1 MAEQYPKPVPD
12 HDEPV
17 DLPAVPQDQPHRE
30 AVAPAA
36 VAPEDDLV
44 DLRFLVQELW
54 KRKYAL
60 LVFVMIGL
68 AIGLWNMRTFKPEYV
83 AKMVVLPALAGPSS
97 AVQDQA
103 GGILRGLGVKIG
115 NQTEA
120 TPFDRLVVMLW
131 SIPLAE
137 GLQKKYGFLQLL
149 FEKTWDAENQSWIH
163 PSGTRFE
170 WEQKIKSFLQLKTW
184 REPDIEA
191 LAVHIG
197 NKVVVED
204 IDELPFK
211 NITYHHQ
218 NRDVA
223 LNVLNTVYHET
234 DELVRR
240 KDRQTTAERRHY
252 IQTQIASTPLIDS
265 KTALNQILI
274 GIERRAM
281 LLEGGLPYAAQIVD
295 PPYVSDVPTEPLIL
309 EQVGAPVFICVG
321 IGILWFSMMAL
332 FGRRR

>member
-17 DLPAVPQDQPHRE
+17 DLPAVPQDRPRHE
-30 AVAPAA
+30 AAPSAP
-36 VAPEDDLV
+36 VPEDDLV

-60 LVFVMIGL
+60 LVFALIGL
-68 AIGLWNMRTFKPEYV
+68 AIGVWNLRTFKPEYV
-83 AKMVVLPALAGPSS
+83 AKMVVLPALGGPSTG
-97 AVQDQA
+97 VTDQA
-103 GGILRGLGVKIG
+103 GGILRGLGVKVG

-120 TPFDRLVVMLW
+120 TPFDRLVIMLW

-149 FEKTWDAENQSWIH
+149 FEKSWDAENQSWIR

-170 WEQKIKSFLQLKTW
+170 WEQKIKSFVQLKTW
-184 REPDIEA
+184 REPGIEA
-191 LAVHIG
+191 LAAHIG
-197 NKVVVED
+197 NKIIVED
-204 IDELPFK
+204 VDDLPFK
-211 NITYHHQ
+211 SITYLHQ

-240 KDRQTTAERRHY
+240 KDRQTTAERRRY

-295 PPYVSDVPTEPLIL
+295 PPYVSDVPTEPLII
-309 EQVGAPVFICVG
+309 EQVGAPVFILVG
-321 IGILWFSMMAL
+321 IGVLWFSMVAL